1 MGVVVVGAWWTVA
14 GWGWFGWLRW
24 GWLSGWVGG
33 GDMVG
38 GAAARVGWDVKSAT
52 SGVVMLPSGA
62 RNTTKA
68 KVLKKVTSHLI
79 ILTVFLWFV
88 IAVFF

>member
-1 MGVVVVGAWWTVA
+1 
-14 GWGWFGWLRW
+14 
-24 GWLSGWVGG
+24 
-33 GDMVG
+33 MVG